1 MNEMM
6 YYDLLGSAALATSLP
21 SQVARELGRRVVSG
35 AYGSGS
41 LIEDEGALATRY
53 NVSRTVIREA
63 VKILSSKGLLDVR
76 RGIGT
81 RVEPRSSWKLLDEDV
96 LAWHQS
102 AAPRADTLK
111 QLVEMR
117 LTLEPNAARW
127 AAERADA
134 DDLEAIA
141 GAVDRMEQSLGI
153 AEAFVVA
160 DAGFHRAVLRAAHNE
175 FLSALE
181 GIIYA
186 ALLTSIR
193 LTNVDPEENKSSI
206 PFHRAVSDAIA
217 SRDQEAAEHGMRQLL
232 DDATL
237 RLEDRLTTT

>member
-1 MNEMM
+1 MNEIM
-6 YYDLLGSAALATSLP
+6 YYDLMGSAALATSLP

-35 AYGSGS
+35 AYASGA

-81 RVEPRSSWKLLDEDV
+81 RVESRSSWKLLDEDV

-102 AAPRADTLK
+102 APPRADTLK
-111 QLVEMR
+111 QLMEMR
-117 LTLEPNAARW
+117 LTLEPSAARW
-127 AAERADA
+127 AAERATA

-141 GAVDRMEQSLGI
+141 GAVDRMERSQGT
-153 AEAFVVA
+153 ADAFIVA
-160 DAGFHRAVLRAAHNE
+160 DAGFHRAVLKAAHNE

-193 LTNVDPEENKSSI
+193 LTNADPDENKSSI

-217 SRDQEAAEHGMRQLL
+217 SRNQGAAEHGMRQLL
-232 DDATL
+232 GDATL
-237 RLEDRLTTT
+237 RLGDRLTTT

>member
-6 YYDLLGSAALATSLP
+6 YYDLIGSPALATSLP

-35 AYGSGS
+35 AYRSGA

-63 VKILSSKGLLDVR
+63 VKILTGKGLLDVR

-81 RVEPRSSWKLLDEDV
+81 RVEPRSNWKLLDEDV

-102 AAPRADTLK
+102 AAPQADTLR
-111 QLVEMR
+111 QLMEMR
-117 LTLEPNAARW
+117 LALEPNAARW
-127 AAERADA
+127 AAERASA
-134 DDLEAIA
+134 DDLDEIS
-141 GAVDRMEQSLGI
+141 GAVDRMERSPEI
-153 AEAFVVA
+153 PEAFVLA
-160 DAGFHRAVLRAAHNE
+160 DAGFHRAVLKAAHNE

-181 GIIYA
+181 GVIYA

-193 LTNVDPEENKSSI
+193 LTNADPEDNRSSTA
-206 PFHRAVSDAIA
+206 FHRVVSDAIA
-217 SRDQEAAEHGMRQLL
+217 ARDQQAASDGMRRLL
-232 DDATL
+232 SDATL
-237 RLEDRLTTT
+237 RLEDQLAKT

>member
-6 YYDLLGSAALATSLP
+6 YYDLIGSPALATTLP
-21 SQVARELGRRVVSG
+21 SQVARELGRRIVSG
-35 AYGSGS
+35 AYRSGA

-63 VKILSSKGLLDVR
+63 VKILSTKGLLDVR

-81 RVEPRSSWKLLDEDV
+81 RVESRSAWKLLDEDV

-111 QLVEMR
+111 QLMEMR
-117 LTLEPNAARW
+117 QALEPNAARW
-127 AAERADA
+127 AAERAEA
-134 DDLEAIA
+134 DDLAEIS
-141 GAVDRMEQSLGI
+141 GAVDRMERSYGVT
-153 AEAFVVA
+153 EAFVLA
-160 DAGFHRAVLRAAHNE
+160 DAGFHRAVLKAAHNE

-193 LTNVDPEENKSSI
+193 LTNADPEDNKSSTA
-206 PFHRAVSDAIA
+206 FHRVVSDAIA
-217 SRDQEAAEHGMRQLL
+217 ARDQEAAADGMQRLL
-232 DDATL
+232 SDATL
-237 RLEDRLTTT
+237 RLEDQLAKT

>member
-6 YYDLLGSAALATSLP
+6 YYDLIGSPALATSLP

-35 AYGSGS
+35 AYRSGE
-41 LIEDEGALATRY
+41 LIEDEGALAARY
-53 NVSRTVIREA
+53 KVSRTVIREA

-111 QLVEMR
+111 QLMEMR
-117 LTLEPNAARW
+117 LTLEPSAARW
-127 AAERADA
+127 AAERAEPG
-134 DDLEAIA
+134 DLEDIS
-141 GAVDRMEQSLGI
+141 GAVDRMERSQG
-153 AEAFVVA
+153 EADAFIHA
-160 DAGFHRAVLRAAHNE
+160 DAGFHRSVLRAAHNE

-193 LTNVDPEENKSSI
+193 LTNVDPEGNKRSI

-232 DDATL
+232 SDATL
-237 RLEDRLTTT
+237 RLGDRLIQT